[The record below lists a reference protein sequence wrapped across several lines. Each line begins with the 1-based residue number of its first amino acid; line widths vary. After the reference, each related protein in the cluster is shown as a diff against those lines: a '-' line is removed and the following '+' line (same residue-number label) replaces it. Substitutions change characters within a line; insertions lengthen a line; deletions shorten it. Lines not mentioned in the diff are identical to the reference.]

1 VGLGDY
7 LMGLVVQGRDHDITS
22 GVTTLNATTQF
33 LPVQGKPHGFPWF
46 MQEQA
51 YNFCHIFAGG
61 ELPSKPDE

>member
-33 LPVQGKPHGFPWF
+33 LPVQGKPHGRSR
-46 MQEQA
+46 
-51 YNFCHIFAGG
+51 IFFV
-61 ELPSKPDE
+61 LH